1 MNLFKNKRI
10 KINITLFMTIMFVII
25 IKITNLD
32 IALFRIINQVSL
44 YTGPVLWAN
53 ITILG
58 DTLIALVIILPFIY
72 KKPNVF
78 WPILFAGIIALLVSH
93 GIKNLLAVPRPP
105 AVLDA
110 QSFEI
115 IGPVYRQRSFPSGHA
130 TTVFTFATVILSY
143 RRLKKY
149 KIYILSIAF
158 LVASSRIVVGIHW
171 PSDVLAGIVLG
182 YLSGY
187 SGLCIYLQ
195 WYRKLPRVKK
205 YIIGFITLVAVVIA
219 IFFHDT
225 GYAQVKFFQILISTA
240 VFFLIFLQT
249 YLVKR
254 LENS

>member
-1 MNLFKNKRI
+1 MYLVKHRYLKIDIFLLITILIFAIVKIMNLDV
-10 KINITLFMTIMFVII
+10 L
-25 IKITNLD
+25 
-32 IALFRIINQVSL
+32 LFRYINQISL
-44 YTGPVLWAN
+44 YTGPIVWAN
-53 ITILG
+53 VTILG

-93 GIKNLLAVPRPP
+93 GIKNLLVVPRPP
-105 AVLDA
+105 AIMDP

-115 IGPVYRQRSFPSGHA
+115 IGPAYRQRSFPSGHA

-143 RRLKKY
+143 KRSKKY
-149 KIYILSIAF
+149 KIYILSLALLIG
-158 LVASSRIVVGIHW
+158 VSRIIVGIHW

-195 WYRKLPRVKK
+195 WYRQWPKVKK
-205 YIIGFITLVAVVIA
+205 YIIRFITVVAVVIL

-225 GYAQVKFFQILISTA
+225 GYEQVKLLQTLISLA
-240 VFFLIFLQT
+240 AILQMLLQT
-249 YLVKR
+249 YLIDRIK
-254 LENS
+254 NS